1 MHDVKDLESLGPGPL
16 EVRSFPDVLTAR
28 VVTPGYRPL
37 LHGYDV
43 ESDLALGYG
52 PTELMVLALTGELPD
67 ATHVAALNVL
77 LVFLAPLSVAH
88 APTHAAVL
96 ARLSGADPSATL
108 SVASIA
114 LAEQAKRIVEEH
126 RALLQWLKQPS
137 DELPAEFRTEESE
150 ERAAVERLRVA
161 LQQTTLNHPI
171 LDQRPTLMAALL
183 AALFAC
189 GMSERHHLEAL
200 LVWSRL
206 PSVVSEAFAEI
217 ATNFKQYPINLPR
230 FRYEDP

>member
-1 MHDVKDLESLGPGPL
+1 MHVHHDLEQSSPGPL
-16 EVRSFPDVLTAR
+16 EARSFPDVLTAR

-67 ATHVAALNVL
+67 ATQVAALKVL

-96 ARLSGADPSATL
+96 ARLSGADPSAII

-114 LAEQAKRIVEEH
+114 LAEQSKQILEDH
-126 RALLQWLKQPS
+126 RGLLQWLKQPS
-137 DELPAEFRTEESE
+137 DELPAEFRTEDSE
-150 ERAAVERLRVA
+150 ERAAVERLTVA
-161 LQQTTLNHPI
+161 LRQATLKYPI

-189 GMSERHHLEAL
+189 GMSERHQLEAL
-200 LVWSRL
+200 LVWARL
-206 PSVVSEAFAEI
+206 PVVASEAFAEI